1 MKLSECEAQAIVLA
15 RAGLV
20 RLGLGERVTERLD
33 PAQFVPAC
41 GQGALAIETRC
52 DDLSMREMLHS
63 LDDLESRR
71 YVTAERA
78 FLATLEGG
86 CQVPIGAYARGT
98 PGGETLTLTGMVANL
113 DGSRLLQKT
122 IAAAVTG
129 AEAAKELGQ
138 RLAEE
143 LRNDGAMEIL
153 DEVTNLSQSQESW

>member
-1 MKLSECEAQAIVLA
+1 
-15 RAGLV
+15 
-20 RLGLGERVTERLD
+20 
-33 PAQFVPAC
+33 
-41 GQGALAIETRC
+41 
-52 DDLSMREMLHS
+52 
-63 LDDLESRR
+63 
-71 YVTAERA
+71 
-78 FLATLEGG
+78 
-86 CQVPIGAYARGT
+86 
-98 PGGETLTLTGMVANL
+98 MVANL

>member
-1 MKLSECEAQAIVLA
+1 L
-15 RAGLV
+15 
-20 RLGLGERVTERLD
+20 RLGFGDQVTERLD
-33 PAQFVPAC
+33 PTQFIPAC

-52 DDLSMREMLHS
+52 DDLSVREMLHS

-71 YVTAERA
+71 DVTAERA

-98 PGGETLTLTGMVANL
+98 PDGETLTLTGMVANL

-122 IAAAVTG
+122 IAADVTG